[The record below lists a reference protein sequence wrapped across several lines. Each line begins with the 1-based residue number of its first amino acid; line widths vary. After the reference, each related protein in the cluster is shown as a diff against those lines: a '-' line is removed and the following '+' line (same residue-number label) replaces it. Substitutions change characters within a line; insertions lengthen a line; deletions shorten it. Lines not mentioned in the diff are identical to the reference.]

1 MTFCWNASN
10 QDQYASQV
18 AFTPYAVAF
27 PTDQETPALCGG
39 IWGFG
44 IFDNGEAA
52 KIEAAK
58 TFIKFVCDDAE
69 QGPESVRLSGFFP
82 VRASQGDV
90 YAGMED
96 EARMAEFQVMMPYL
110 GDYYNVIG
118 GWTEQRTNWFNML
131 QQIFVSGED
140 VQTAADNFVE
150 ASNAAIK

>member
-1 MTFCWNASN
+1 M
-10 QDQYASQV
+10 
-18 AFTPYAVAF
+18 
-27 PTDQETPALCGG
+27 
-39 IWGFG
+39 
-44 IFDNGEAA
+44 
-52 KIEAAK
+52 
-58 TFIKFVCDDAE
+58 
-69 QGPESVRLSGFFP
+69 
-82 VRASQGDV
+82 RASQGDV